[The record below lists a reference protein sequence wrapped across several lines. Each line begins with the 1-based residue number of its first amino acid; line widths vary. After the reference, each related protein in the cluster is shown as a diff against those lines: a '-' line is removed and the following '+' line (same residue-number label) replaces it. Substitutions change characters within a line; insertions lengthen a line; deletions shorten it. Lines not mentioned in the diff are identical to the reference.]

1 MHRYI
6 LWWQYTATNSSIIR
20 LPPRPQPQ
28 QKRNAPSGIAQLR
41 QSSDQTIRSHQT
53 DDAMNL
59 DEFIVPTS
67 IGTPAGISPTP
78 SSTIADIESATATAP
93 GIPINRRQQQI
104 QDEDLNLARASAPI
118 GGPFEQGRANNEFG
132 YVPRHV
138 RKTSIDERRVS
149 LVLSIVWR
157 TD

>member
-1 MHRYI
+1 
-6 LWWQYTATNSSIIR
+6 
-20 LPPRPQPQ
+20 
-28 QKRNAPSGIAQLR
+28 
-41 QSSDQTIRSHQT
+41 
-53 DDAMNL
+53 MNL

-78 SSTIADIESATATAP
+78 SSVTADYEAATATAH

-104 QDEDLNLARASAPI
+104 QDEEVNPARASAPTV
-118 GGPFEQGRANNEFG
+118 GPFDQGRAINEFG

-149 LVLSIVWR
+149 IVCSIPSELY
-157 TD
+157 

>member
-1 MHRYI
+1 M
-6 LWWQYTATNSSIIR
+6 IR
-20 LPPRPQPQ
+20 LPARPQ

-41 QSSDQTIRSHQT
+41 QSSDQTIKPAQT

-59 DEFIVPTS
+59 DDFIVPTS

-78 SSTIADIESATATAP
+78 SSTMADIESATATAP

-104 QDEDLNLARASAPI
+104 QDEDMNLARASAQTK
-118 GGPFEQGRANNEFG
+118 GPFEQGRANNEFG

-138 RKTSIDERRVS
+138 RKTSIDERRVGFVHPLFS
-149 LVLSIVWR
+149 AL
-157 TD
+157 TDIM

>member
-1 MHRYI
+1 
-6 LWWQYTATNSSIIR
+6 
-20 LPPRPQPQ
+20 
-28 QKRNAPSGIAQLR
+28 
-41 QSSDQTIRSHQT
+41 
-53 DDAMNL
+53 MNL